1 MYMYIYICIY
11 MYICVYIYVY
21 MYICIYVHMYICIY
35 VYMYICIYVCI
46 YIYICIYVYMYIW
59 VYTYIRIYIYNY
71 IYTFISQWYPH
82 VQWLHSSPS
91 PIPTRHA
98 APSPSWWRVA
108 SLASDRR
115 IGWWW
120 SGCRRHRG
128 RWRPRIFSSEF
139 FSGVFHR
146 LKSIYLER
154 TDMNRSSMII
164 SKKIPIYVGR
174 DENTLK
180 VASNGGNIFRWS
192 NSLQDT
198 SPQLRWSTWMGSKF
212 IRISPV
218 NVELK
223 MI

>member
-1 MYMYIYICIY
+1 MYMY
-11 MYICVYIYVY
+11 VYIY
-21 MYICIYVHMYICIY
+21 
-35 VYMYICIYVCI
+35 
-46 YIYICIYVYMYIW
+46 
-59 VYTYIRIYIYNY
+59 
-71 IYTFISQWYPH
+71 IYTCISRWYPH
-82 VQWLHSSPS
+82 VQWLLSSPS

-98 APSPSWWRVA
+98 APSPSWRRVA

-164 SKKIPIYVGR
+164 SKKFRSMWDMMKIHWKWPQMEATSLDGP
-174 DENTLK
+174 T
-180 VASNGGNIFRWS
+180 ASR
-192 NSLQDT
+192 T
-198 SPQLRWSTWMGSKF
+198 HLRSSADQHGWVQNLSEF
-212 IRISPV
+212 HQ
-218 NVELK
+218 
-223 MI
+223 